1 MKQKAPTPNSSVDNI
16 FQLEGRVP
24 LGKAIPFG
32 LQHILAMFV
41 ANLTPITIIAAAA
54 GLDVSMTAILLQ
66 NAMIAAGIA
75 TMIQLYPIWKVG
87 SGLPVVMGVS
97 FTFVAVLSSVGAA
110 YGYGTVVGAVLV
122 GGIVEGCLGLCA
134 KYWRKLITPVV
145 AGCVVTGIGLSL
157 FTVGIR
163 SFGGGYNADFGSWQN
178 LLLATITLATCLIW
192 NSLAK
197 GYLKQISVLAGMIVG
212 YIVAIFMGKVDLS
225 TIFADGIVA
234 LPHILPIKPEFNLN
248 AIIAVVLIY
257 LVSAAETIGD
267 TTALC
272 HGGLNRDIEEK
283 EISGSL
289 AIDGFGSAISSLF
302 STPPV
307 TSFSQNVGLIAM
319 TKVVNRFT
327 IMTGA
332 VIMILCGLLP
342 PIANFFASLPDAVL
356 GGCTVMMFGNIC
368 CAGFQMLAR
377 AGFDQRNTTI
387 ASLSLAIGV
396 GTTAASEVGIWA
408 IFPKMVQDVFS
419 ANVVAVIFVV
429 AIVLDLVLP
438 KNMEIQTEA

>member
-1 MKQKAPTPNSSVDNI
+1 MKKIASKQPACVENV
-16 FQLEGRVP
+16 FQLNGRVP

-41 ANLTPITIIAAAA
+41 ANLSPITIIAAAA
-54 GLDVSMTAILLQ
+54 GLDGATLAILLQ

-75 TMIQLYPIWKVG
+75 TTIQLYPIWKIG

-97 FTFVAVLSSVGAA
+97 FTFVAVLSSVGAT
-110 YGYGTVVGAVLV
+110 YGYGTVVGAVMI
-122 GGIVEGCLGLCA
+122 GGLVEGILGLLA
-134 KYWRKLITPVV
+134 KYWRKIITPIV

-157 FTVGIR
+157 FTVGVR
-163 SFGGGYNADFGSWQN
+163 SFGGGYNDDFGSWQN
-178 LLLATITLATCLIW
+178 LLIATITLATCLAW
-192 NSLAK
+192 NALAK
-197 GYLKQISVLAGMIVG
+197 GYLKQISILVGMIVG
-212 YIVAIFMGKVDLS
+212 YIVSFFFGKVDLS
-225 TIFADGIVA
+225 AIMADGVVA
-234 LPHILPIKPEFNLN
+234 LPHIMPIKPEFNMN
-248 AIIAVVLIY
+248 AIISVVLIY

-272 HGGLNRDIEEK
+272 NGGLNRDISEK

-289 AIDGFGSAISSLF
+289 AIDGFGSFISSLF

-332 VIMILCGLLP
+332 AIMILCGLLP
-342 PIANFFASLPDAVL
+342 PIANFFASLPDCVL
-356 GGCTVMMFGNIC
+356 GGCTIMMFGNIC
-368 CAGFQMLAR
+368 VAGFQMLAR
-377 AGFDQRNTTI
+377 AGFSQRNITI

-396 GTTAASEVGIWA
+396 GTTAASEVAIWNL
-408 IFPKMVQDVFS
+408 FPQMVRDVFA

-438 KNMEIQTEA
+438 KKMDIDA